1 MICTLVLDKL
11 GGHPLEKTFPDP
23 ARSHQQP
30 ELTKLTKQQTGSRL
44 LRGLQPILASAA
56 KVL

>member
-1 MICTLVLDKL
+1 M
-11 GGHPLEKTFPDP
+11 EKTVPDP

-30 ELTKLTKQQTGSRL
+30 ELTKLTTQQTGSRL